1 MADYAITAHELS
13 MQFGERLL
21 FAAAELT
28 FKQGDVIYLAGDN
41 GTGKTTLMKLLA
53 GLIQPTTGTIQ
64 AQQRPKSFWRPNPL
78 LGYALYLHQHPY
90 LYDGDVSYN
99 LTLAQRYSKLPKA
112 EQQQRLAAAIELA
125 QLGHLLKS
133 GASHLSGGERQRL
146 ALARIWLLKPALLM
160 LDEPISNMDKVSRQV
175 VSTMIAELK
184 KQGTGLLL
192 SSHQDSELL
201 ALCCNKWLIESQRI
215 DVSPIEQPW
224 LAGEYSNVAAS
235 RD

>member
-1 MADYAITAHELS
+1 MEEFAITAHALS
-13 MQFGERLL
+13 MHFGERLL
-21 FAAAELT
+21 FSAAELS

-53 GLIQPTTGTIQ
+53 GLIKPAGGTIQ
-64 AQQRPKSFWRPNPL
+64 AQHRRKSFWQPNPL

-90 LYDGDVSYN
+90 LYDGDVAYN
-99 LTLAQRYSKLPKA
+99 LRLAQRYSKLPKL

-125 QLGHLLKS
+125 QLGHLLTS

-175 VSTMIAELK
+175 VATMIAELK

-201 ALCCNKWLIESQRI
+201 ALCCTKWLIESQRI
-215 DVSPIEQPW
+215 NVFPIKQPS
-224 LAGEYSNVAAS
+224 LAGEYLNVAAS